1 MLLMHH
7 TNPGG
12 PNYRLRVANVG
23 FRAAKRDYGDL
34 FYLVEPV
41 KFPQVSQ
48 RFPLSRVV
56 LNVDLHFAGLMLCKR
71 RKFGMVYN

>member
-1 MLLMHH
+1 MHH
-7 TNPGG
+7 TDLKG
-12 PNYRLRVANVG
+12 PYYRLRVAKAG
-23 FRAAKRDYGDL
+23 FRAAKRDCGDL

-41 KFPQVSQ
+41 KFPQVPQ
-48 RFPLSRVV
+48 KFPLSRVV